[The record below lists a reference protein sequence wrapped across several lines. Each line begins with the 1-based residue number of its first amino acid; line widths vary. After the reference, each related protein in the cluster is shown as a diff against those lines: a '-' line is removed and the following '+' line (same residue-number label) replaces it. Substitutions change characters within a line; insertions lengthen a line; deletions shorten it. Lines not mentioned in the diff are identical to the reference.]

1 MASYWFATFFIA
13 IVPTVV
19 VVIADP
25 HLLNAMLV
33 RAGKLIGP
41 TSIV

>member
-1 MASYWFATFFIA
+1 MASYRFAIFLIA
-13 IVPTVV
+13 VVPAVI
-19 VVIADP
+19 VVIAHP